1 MKRRLW
7 FALYKLLEFGA
18 NRTVKTSTLEVAKEL
33 EVSQQT
39 ASRYL
44 IELEKKGYIIKHAS
58 YKGLEVRLTK
68 KGLEELRKVYLTL
81 KTAIESGQD
90 ITIIEGVVF
99 SGFGEGAYYVGQE
112 EYRRQFEKK
121 IGFKPYPG
129 TLNLKLTYSDIAKKK
144 ELETYPSILIKGFE
158 TKERVFGDVRC
169 YPTSI
174 NDKIAGALIL
184 INRTHYD
191 ESVLEVIAPVHLRS
205 KLNLREG
212 DKVILKFS
220 ANVLEKIT

>member
-1 MKRRLW
+1 
-7 FALYKLLEFGA
+7 
-18 NRTVKTSTLEVAKEL
+18 VKTSTLEVAKEL

-44 IELEKKGYIIKHAS
+44 IALEKEGYIIKHAS

-68 KGLEELRKVYLTL
+68 KGMEELRKIYLTL

-99 SGFGEGAYYVGQE
+99 SGFGEGAYYVSQE
-112 EYRRQFEKK
+112 KYRRQFEKK

-129 TLNLKLTYSDIAKKK
+129 TLNLKLTYSNIAKKK
-144 ELETYPSILIKGFE
+144 ELETYPPIQIKGFK

-169 YPTSI
+169 YQTSI

-205 KLNLREG
+205 KLNLSEG

-220 ANVLEKIT
+220 ANILEKIS